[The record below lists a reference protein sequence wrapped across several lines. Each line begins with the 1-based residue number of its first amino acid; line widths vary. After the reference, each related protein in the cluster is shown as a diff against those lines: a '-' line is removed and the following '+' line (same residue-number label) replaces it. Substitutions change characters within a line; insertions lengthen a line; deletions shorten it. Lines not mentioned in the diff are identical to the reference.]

1 MLISRQASFS
11 RQLQVQTRRL
21 HIREPRRGLPRRLL
35 PYATGKQDPSTAADS
50 QQVTIS
56 QALTV
61 IGLSGTLAVGG
72 AAFCG
77 IDVFGL
83 FRWRWQDIQLSLQ
96 LYSLL
101 LLLDAVLLVP
111 NYSIPTSLQQQQT
124 AQQSP
129 ASDQQ
134 QQQRQQQ
141 QHEAYL
147 DMSAVSASSAW
158 SLDSWRLMLALL
170 KEGLSKPQLQQLPL
184 QVRAAVDVLMS
195 WVHWLEETYIGRS

>member
-1 MLISRQASFS
+1 MNKL
-11 RQLQVQTRRL
+11 
-21 HIREPRRGLPRRLL
+21 RRGTYHRLL
-35 PYATGKQDPSTAADS
+35 PCAAGKQDPATAADS
-50 QQVTIS
+50 QHATIS

-83 FRWRWQDIQLSLQ
+83 FRWRWQDIQLSLE

-111 NYSIPTSLQQQQT
+111 NYSIPSTLQEQPTQQFLP
-124 AQQSP
+124 SG
-129 ASDQQ
+129 QQ
-134 QQQRQQQ
+134 QQQEQQQKGQQQ
-141 QHEAYL
+141 QQQQEPYL
-147 DMSAVSASSAW
+147 DMSAVAASSAW

-170 KEGLSKPQLQQLPL
+170 KAGLSKPKLQQLPL
-184 QVRAAVDVLMS
+184 QVRPDQAG
-195 WVHWLEETYIGRS
+195 WL